1 MLRKEVDYV
10 PLSPKKSHIARLGI
24 GDGVRQSA
32 EARSVQSKTR
42 TTRGGSEDIIQASCG
57 GQKEKWDNPEENGD
71 RGRTRTA
78 GEMRRRTT
86 EEKKEIL
93 GGMLGN
99 VDALV
104 ESVTKAG
111 IWGLG

>member
-10 PLSPKKSHIARLGI
+10 PLSPKKSHIARLGMGN
-24 GDGVRQSA
+24 GDRQGA
-32 EARSVQSKTR
+32 NARSVQYKSR
-42 TTRGGSEDIIQASCG
+42 TTHGGSEDASCG
-57 GQKEKWDNPEENGD
+57 RQKEKWDDPEENGD
-71 RGRTRTA
+71 RGRTRTT